1 MIPSPAT
8 EEQRFIDRH
17 HLMIK
22 LSVDKIVVTI
32 NIKGSAYTRNVDL
45 HSSYKKTYSA
55 VMSSCFVAVMSDKC
69 TNSCVC
75 FLIISRV
82 LFVFANQEC
91 NIFSD
96 SCLTVTFFD
105 LAVQYDSADNS
116 VLDVSDYTPLKIPS
130 MRSFLRT
137 STTEE
142 DQELRLSGLAV
153 FANACQP
160 LADVS
165 EAKIQ
170 INKIAL
176 INFANENECSLQ
188 DLLVHAQNAGYSVVI
203 FIGFYC
209 PSGFNTPETDLQDK
223 LLIPVLCVN
232 GRCQNKPPGPP
243 DKIFCDPSAAD
254 RTKIEIEVK
263 INQKSAILKQM
274 EEYLRKLYYWFLL
287 GPVITLEWLRRRK
300 KLCCMSDD
308 QQAQGDGV
316 PQETAAETGLNSA
329 ADYENTQGNYNPET
343 EHEQTGGETPPLLP
357 PLNDPF
363 ATVRRRPRAIS
374 LGKLFGKLAVNS
386 GYVILIVVALPVG
399 ISSGGWSFFRFD
411 QNEIQ
416 QETFWDH
423 LITSN
428 SSFFDC
434 YTFFYA
440 LFDIFDSLLPLLWS
454 PLQIFC
460 FLLYSR
466 FACKT
471 TWTVQTNFSK
481 LIRSDWFASNMYL
494 LILGVVVP
502 YCSETSS
509 SFKFPYYA
517 TCNMVCTICNLLF
530 VISLNKHKYLTRYV
544 FYISVC
550 MICAYVESDIVAV
563 FYFMLNSEGSLV
575 NLKLTAL
582 RTVAITLTLTL
593 SLSSSMHII
602 RKLTKPKESLFEGLS
617 EK

>member
-1 MIPSPAT
+1 MSG
-8 EEQRFIDRH
+8 
-17 HLMIK
+17 K
-22 LSVDKIVVTI
+22 CVKI
-32 NIKGSAYTRNVDL
+32 
-45 HSSYKKTYSA
+45 
-55 VMSSCFVAVMSDKC
+55 SSCA
-69 TNSCVC
+69 C
-75 FLIISRV
+75 FLAMSGV
-82 LFVFANQEC
+82 LFVLSQLNMGTYNRSSFCYQGEDKA
-91 NIFSD
+91 ITITFSNLKTQCD
-96 SCLTVTFFD
+96 CHD
-105 LAVQYDSADNS
+105 IP
-116 VLDVSDYTPLKIPS
+116 DYTKKMKTPS
-130 MRSFLRT
+130 LESFIRA
-137 STTEE
+137 STVME

-153 FANACQP
+153 FSKLADACQP
-160 LADVS
+160 LPDVS

-170 INKIAL
+170 VNKIAL
-176 INFANENECSLQ
+176 ISLAKENAC
-188 DLLVHAQNAGYSVVI
+188 LLWGLVEHAQNAGYSVVI
-203 FIGFYC
+203 FVDDNFL
-209 PSGFNTPETDLQDK
+209 SENETQQLQGK
-223 LLIPVLCVN
+223 LMIPVLRVDNDCYNASHKSVN
-232 GRCQNKPPGPP
+232 I
-243 DKIFCDPSAAD
+243 DDADLLAAD
-254 RTKIEIEVK
+254 RTNVEL
-263 INQKSAILKQM
+263 AIVPQPTEDLKMMQQ
-274 EEYLRKLYYWFLL
+274 YLRRLYYWFLL

>member
-1 MIPSPAT
+1 MKVPDVCRFSTDHSPVNSI
-8 EEQRFIDRH
+8 IDY
-17 HLMIK
+17 IK
-22 LSVDKIVVTI
+22 
-32 NIKGSAYTRNVDL
+32 AHR
-45 HSSYKKTYSA
+45 
-55 VMSSCFVAVMSDKC
+55 
-69 TNSCVC
+69 TN
-75 FLIISRV
+75 
-82 LFVFANQEC
+82 
-91 NIFSD
+91 
-96 SCLTVTFFD
+96 
-105 LAVQYDSADNS
+105 
-116 VLDVSDYTPLKIPS
+116 
-130 MRSFLRT
+130 
-137 STTEE
+137 
-142 DQELRLSGLAV
+142 
-153 FANACQP
+153 
-160 LADVS
+160 
-165 EAKIQ
+165 
-170 INKIAL
+170 
-176 INFANENECSLQ
+176 
-188 DLLVHAQNAGYSVVI
+188 
-203 FIGFYC
+203 
-209 PSGFNTPETDLQDK
+209 
-223 LLIPVLCVN
+223 
-232 GRCQNKPPGPP
+232 
-243 DKIFCDPSAAD
+243 
-254 RTKIEIEVK
+254 IEITIK
-263 INQKSAILKQM
+263 QTADDLKNMQ
-274 EEYLRKLYYWFLL
+274 EYLRRLYFWFLL
-287 GPVITLEWLRRRK
+287 GPVITVQWLRRRK

-481 LIRSDWFASNMYL
+481 LIRSDWFSSNMYL
-494 LILGVVVP
+494 LILGAVVP
-502 YCSETSS
+502 YCSLVSKFEMSS
-509 SFKFPYYA
+509 TFMFAYYA
-517 TCNMVCTICNLLF
+517 TYNTVCTICNLLF
-530 VISLNKHKYLTRYV
+530 VIILNKHKFVTRYV

-550 MICAYVESDIVAV
+550 MICAYIESDIVAV

-582 RTVAITLTLTL
+582 RTVAITLSLTL

-602 RKLTKPKESLFEGLS
+602 RKLTKPRESLFEGLS